1 MQAGLFFL
9 KHAEAVEKDLPARE
23 LHELLLLS
31 LQWLSGMISISNPYG
46 TYLRITFCFNLSN
59 VLTDLVAKFFSVCPL
74 QLLREIET
82 KVWLLAVE
90 SETQVKSEGDFN
102 LTFSTRESALKND
115 SSIIDR
121 TASIIATMDNHINTM
136 RNRTVEKY
144 ESRENN
150 QMPHKNQVVDAG
162 LSTTFGGNT
171 KPKRRAKGYVALRR
185 PALDSVD
192 KSADTDDGSNT
203 IITFKNELQ
212 LQEENLKVEMSFS
225 RWEDRVGAAELERA
239 VLSLLEFG
247 QITAAK
253 QLQYKFSPGQI
264 PSEFRLVDAA
274 LKLASMSTPPN
285 NVSVSMLDEDV
296 HSVMQTYGLLNDK
309 RHIDPLQVTVQNSLP
324 PPQILFPL
332 MIFKML
338 WNVGSKC

>member
-1 MQAGLFFL
+1 MFEDYFLFSTLINIF
-9 KHAEAVEKDLPARE
+9 A
-23 LHELLLLS
+23 
-31 LQWLSGMISISNPYG
+31 
-46 TYLRITFCFNLSN
+46 
-59 VLTDLVAKFFSVCPL
+59 DLVAEFFSVCPL

-102 LTFSTRESALKND
+102 FTFSIGENAIKND

-121 TASIIATMDNHINTM
+121 TASIIAKMDNHINTM
-136 RNRTVEKY
+136 KNRTVEKY

-150 QMPHKNQVVDAG
+150 QIPHRNQVVDAG
-162 LSTTFGGNT
+162 LSTSFGGST

-185 PALDSVD
+185 PALDSVE
-192 KSADTDDGSNT
+192 KSADTDDSSNT
-203 IITFKNELQ
+203 ISFKNEVQ

-225 RWEDRVGAAELERA
+225 RWEERVGTAELERA

-274 LKLASMSTPPN
+274 LKLASMSTPPS
-285 NVSVSMLDEDV
+285 NVSVSMLDEEV
-296 HSVMQTYGLLNDK
+296 HSVLQTYGLLNDK
-309 RHIDPLQVTVQNSLP
+309 RHADPLQVIVQTFP
-324 PPQILFPL
+324 PYL
-332 MIFKML
+332 
-338 WNVGSKC
+338 